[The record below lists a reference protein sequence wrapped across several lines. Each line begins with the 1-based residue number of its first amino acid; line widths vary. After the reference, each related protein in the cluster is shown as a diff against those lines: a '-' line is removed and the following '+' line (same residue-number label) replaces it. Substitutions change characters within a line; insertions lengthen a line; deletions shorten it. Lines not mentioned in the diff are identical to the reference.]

1 MNIDNLI
8 SGLQTNKTTP
18 EHRNI
23 ELLQVFLLV
32 CWAAV
37 FLLLSVL
44 CSIYVL
50 QFIDIHIKQYLSA

>member
-44 CSIYVL
+44 CSIKRSMANKL
-50 QFIDIHIKQYLSA
+50 HLS